1 MTGLWGISILDISI
15 RAWITQ
21 LGAIIV
27 YWETLRYS
35 VLTFLGAIALMATF
49 VAMLYT
55 IPKPSM
61 GLAKDTILNEKVY
74 THFGWIDYISA
85 TYKTPIMPEDSDRV
99 NTCLKIEYI
108 GYMYHNFQKWF
119 SEWADLA
126 ESNNKSSSKL

>member
-55 IPKPSM
+55 IV
-61 GLAKDTILNEKVY
+61 A
-74 THFGWIDYISA
+74 
-85 TYKTPIMPEDSDRV
+85 
-99 NTCLKIEYI
+99 
-108 GYMYHNFQKWF
+108 
-119 SEWADLA
+119 
-126 ESNNKSSSKL
+126 